1 MRKVFSKNLHGKL
14 LYSVIV
20 IPKLTKVIPK
30 IKMIIPQIKYI
41 FDRQHRSNPDKKG
54 VIDLRITFNRKQKF
68 MATGVKCY
76 QHQWDEK
83 SECVKGLNS
92 QEDNA
97 NLLKIR
103 KKALKV
109 IGEMIDAETIDLNA
123 IPTLIKQKDVSI
135 TFEDYIFKRMQSK
148 QVSDYT
154 KKAYHVFY
162 SRFTEWGKMKFFS
175 DISEKNIREW
185 DEYLHAVRWTEKDRF
200 GNDVKRQ
207 YSQAS
212 IGSMHKN
219 LKAFINDAM
228 VDGYVKDNPYSTKR
242 IKIDKGSTRIDKF
255 LTNEEIGKIESAD
268 MPTRSLAE
276 AKDLFLIQVFTG
288 LSYVDLMVYDF
299 TQCKDAKDYAIFN
312 GHRSKTGVLF
322 TFVLTPKAKRIL
334 ERYSYRL
341 PKLPNQKY
349 NVKLKLVAD
358 AAGIDKSPSSHDGRR
373 SCGYMLLNAG
383 VPISVVSRILGH
395 SSIRQTEQA
404 YARLLD
410 NTIGEEIK
418 KRNL

>member
-1 MRKVFSKNLHGKL
+1 M
-14 LYSVIV
+14 I
-20 IPKLTKVIPK
+20 IPK
-30 IKMIIPQIKYI
+30 IKFI
-41 FDRQHRSNPDKKG
+41 FDRLHRADNNKKG
-54 VIDLRITFNRKQKF
+54 SVDLRITLGSKQKF
-68 MATGVKCY
+68 VATGIRCY
-76 QHQWDEK
+76 PGQWDDRN
-83 SECVKGLNS
+83 ECVRSSDGIGDNS
-92 QEDNA
+92 V
-97 NLLKIR
+97 LVKIR
-103 KKALKV
+103 NKALKI
-109 IGEMIDAETIDLNA
+109 IGDMMDADNFDLNA
-123 IPTLIKQKDVSI
+123 IPTLLKQKSIDI
-135 TFEDYIFKRMQSK
+135 TFSDYIYKRMQSK

-162 SRFTEWGKMKFFS
+162 SRFTEWGKMQFFS
-175 DISEKNIREW
+175 DVTEKRIRDW
-185 DEYLHAVRWTEKDRF
+185 DEYLHNVTWKAKDRY
-200 GNDVKRQ
+200 GKEITRR

-219 LKAFINDAM
+219 LKVFINDAM
-228 VDGYVKDNPYSTKR
+228 VDGYIKDNPYFTKR

-255 LTNEEIGKIESAD
+255 LTKEEIEKIESTE
-268 MPTRSLAE
+268 MQTRSLSE
-276 AKDLFLIQVFTG
+276 ARDLFLIQVFTG

-299 TQCKDAKDYAIFN
+299 TQCKDAKDYAIFS
-312 GHRSKTGVLF
+312 GYRSKTGVLF
-322 TFVLTPKAKRIL
+322 TFVLTPKAKIIL
-334 ERYSYRL
+334 EKYDYCL

-358 AAGIDKSPSSHDGRR
+358 AAGIDKAPSSHDGRR

-410 NTIGEEIK
+410 ETISEEIK